1 MEKKREN
8 EMRDLKEIRKDI
20 DAIDAEIITLYEKRM
35 ALADDVASYKIANHM
50 PVYDKERE
58 QEKLTTLSKMTE
70 DPFTR
75 QGIRELFTSVMSGS
89 RKKQYRI
96 LSEHGILKDFGY
108 NCVKSFDFSDCKIAF
123 QGVEG
128 AYSEAALV
136 KFFGKDHNTH
146 SVQTWREAFEEL
158 KNHKADYAVLPIE
171 NSTAGMIDEN
181 FDLMTEYDC
190 AIIGEQ
196 IIRINHALLGLPEAN
211 IQDIKTVYSHP
222 QALMQ
227 CSDYLNENHPEFDRR
242 SLLNTAMSAKKVKED
257 GLVSQ
262 AAIAGKINAEIYGLK
277 ILDEKI
283 QDDKTNATRFLIV
296 SSQKNFL
303 EDANKLS
310 ISFELNDDM
319 GSLYHILSNFTYN
332 GLNMSR
338 IESRPVKER
347 PWAYRFFVDLS
358 GNLNN
363 EAVQNAL
370 VGLHEEANSIQI
382 LGNY

>member
-1 MEKKREN
+1 
-8 EMRDLKEIRKDI
+8 
-20 DAIDAEIITLYEKRM
+20 
-35 ALADDVASYKIANHM
+35 
-50 PVYDKERE
+50 
-58 QEKLTTLSKMTE
+58 
-70 DPFTR
+70 
-75 QGIRELFTSVMSGS
+75 
-89 RKKQYRI
+89 
-96 LSEHGILKDFGY
+96 
-108 NCVKSFDFSDCKIAF
+108 
-123 QGVEG
+123 
-128 AYSEAALV
+128 
-136 KFFGKDHNTH
+136 
-146 SVQTWREAFEEL
+146 
-158 KNHKADYAVLPIE
+158 
-171 NSTAGMIDEN
+171 MIDEN

-227 CSDYLNENHPEFDRR
+227 CSNYLNENHPEFDRR